1 MVMANSDVGVTLQC
15 WDSQAFFIS
24 NKHPFAL
31 QDIKDAA
38 YLVCSLHLS
47 YLSILAG
54 AVLDL

>member
-1 MVMANSDVGVTLQC
+1 MVMADSDVGVTLEC

-38 YLVCSLHLS
+38 YLVCPLYPP

-54 AVLDL
+54 ALLAL